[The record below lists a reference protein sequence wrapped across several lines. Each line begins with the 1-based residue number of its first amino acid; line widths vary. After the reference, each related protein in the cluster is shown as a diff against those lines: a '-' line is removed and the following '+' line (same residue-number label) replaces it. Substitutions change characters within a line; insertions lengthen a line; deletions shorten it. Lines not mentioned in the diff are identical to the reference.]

1 MAWQSQEVYLREL
14 SAVCL
19 SAVAR
24 HDSHAAGQAA
34 APRYDSGARLSSRCR
49 CWRTDVVDMRALTLL
64 TDLESVVT
72 MKVPKLIAEV
82 ESDIQSVI

>member
-14 SAVCL
+14 SAV
-19 SAVAR
+19 AR
-24 HDSHAAGQAA
+24 HDSRAAGRAA
-34 APRYDSGARLSSRCR
+34 APRRDPGARLSSRCR
-49 CWRTDVVDMRALTLL
+49 CRRTDVVDMRALTLL